1 MDDSE
6 QPYKILSPTKVWMSA
21 ATREW
26 ARQQY
31 GWTDRE
37 TAKYFLQQEK
47 LRAAESERDVMGPE
61 LPPQSVSVEEGS
73 MPKREPR

>member
-6 QPYKILSPTKVWMSA
+6 QPYKILSPTKVWLSA

-31 GWTDRE
+31 GMSDRDF
-37 TAKYFLQQEK
+37 ARYLLQQEK
-47 LRAAESERDVMGPE
+47 LREAGMSAADVQGPE

-73 MPKREPR
+73 FD

>member
-31 GWTDRE
+31 DWSDLE
-37 TAKYFLQQEK
+37 TAKYLLQREK
-47 LRAAESERDVMGPE
+47 LREEEAGPM
-61 LPPQSVSVEEGS
+61 LPPQSD
-73 MPKREPR
+73 